1 MKTLIPSTFAFLPGG
16 LAALGLMP
24 TFVLV
29 TFLGLAVGSLR
40 AENHKPEVEPLWSG
54 GAVESKGLPDE
65 EQMVDRGHPGA
76 PDRRFLNV
84 TEPDVEIF
92 RPEKP
97 NGTGVLIMPGGGYAY
112 VVIDKEG
119 RDVARW
125 FNSIGITACVLKY
138 RLPNTDT
145 HRFGPEVPLRDAK
158 RALRLMRSQAKA
170 WGLQTNRIGAV
181 GFSAGGHLASTL
193 GTHFDAGDP
202 ASKDTVERVSCRP
215 DFLVLCYPVISM
227 DPAIT
232 HVGSRNLL
240 LGKHPSEDLVRRF
253 SNELQVRS
261 NTPPVFICCAADDKA
276 VSPENSIRFYQAAR
290 AAGVSAELHIFE
302 KGGHGFS
309 LWPNRRA
316 GRTWP
321 GLCQSW
327 LQELLGKSAAKT
339 GATFAPRK

>member
-1 MKTLIPSTFAFLPGG
+1 MKTLISLTLGFLPSG
-16 LAALGLMP
+16 LTVLGVMP
-24 TFVLV
+24 AFVLAI
-29 TFLGLAVGSLR
+29 FLGMAVTPLR
-40 AENHKPEVEPLWSG
+40 AQDQKPEVMPLWPHG
-54 GAVESKGLPDE
+54 PVESKGLPDE
-65 EQMVDRGHPGA
+65 EQMNDRGHPGA
-76 PDRRFLNV
+76 HDRRFRNI
-84 TEPDVEIF
+84 TQPDMEIF
-92 RPEKP
+92 RAQKP

-145 HRFGPEVPLRDAK
+145 HRFGPEIPLEDAQ
-158 RALRLMRSQAKA
+158 RAMRLMRSNAEA
-170 WGLQTNRIGAV
+170 WGLRTNRIGAV

-193 GTHFDAGDP
+193 GTHFDSGNPSSADP
-202 ASKDTVERVSCRP
+202 VERVSCRP

-227 DPAIT
+227 NPAIT
-232 HVGSRNLL
+232 HKGSHDLL
-240 LGKHPSEDLVRRF
+240 LGKHPSPELVRRF
-253 SNELQVRS
+253 SNELQVTS
-261 NTPPVFICCAADDKA
+261 NTPPMFICCAADDRA

-327 LQELLGKSAAKT
+327 LQELLGKSA
-339 GATFAPRK
+339 GEIR